1 MIEFK
6 NIEVLCKEIRKI
18 GTILKKNKKKA
29 DWIRL
34 VNKKKNT
41 TRGDFKIDKLLRF
54 VLQKKIDDIPYYS
67 EEVPH
72 NIKDRSDKYWL
83 ADPIDGTSSWL
94 EGFDG
99 YVIQA
104 AYVIKNR
111 PIFAFI
117 YWPEKEKFYHCIK
130 NKGIYL
136 NLKKLILSYNQGT
149 PLRVIDNY
157 PEPRGVLKKFIKEF
171 GDIKYLEMGSLG
183 LKSLLVAI
191 GECDLFLKTT
201 KFRDWDVMPASLF
214 LEEINYK
221 MLYLDSNSFNF
232 GSQIEFDKGLLV
244 YNPLKIDKHMI
255 NFIKNLEIN
264 FDI

>member
-1 MIEFK
+1 MEIK
-6 NIEVLCKEIRKI
+6 NIEVLYREIRKI
-18 GTILKKNKKKA
+18 GIILKKNKKNP

-34 VNKKKNT
+34 VNKNKNT
-41 TRGDFKIDKLLRF
+41 TEADFKIDTLLRF

-94 EGFDG
+94 EGFNG

-104 AYVIKNR
+104 AYVVNNR
-111 PIFAFI
+111 PTFAFI
-117 YWPEKEKFYHCIK
+117 YWPEKEKFYHCMK
-130 NKGIYL
+130 NNGCFL
-136 NLKKLILSYNQGT
+136 NLKKFNSRNNQKT

-157 PEPRGVLKKFIKEF
+157 PEPRGMLKKFIKQF
-171 GDIKYLEMGSLG
+171 SHIKYMEMGSLG
-183 LKSLLVAI
+183 LKSLLVAT
-191 GECDLFLKTT
+191 GVCDLFFKTT
-201 KFRDWDVMPASLF
+201 RFRDWDVMPASLF

-221 MLYLDSNSFNF
+221 MLYLDTNSFNF
-232 GSQIEFDKGLLV
+232 GSQIEFDRGLLV
-244 YNPLKIDKHMI
+244 YNPFRVEEKMV
-255 NFIKNLEIN
+255 NYIKNLDVN